1 MIMDVILARVEI
13 PEIQGHDHLPK
24 TRNLEKEMIITVAE
38 VMLAVAGDEEDGFL
52 QDVEDHPFAEEVV
65 VDVAGA
71 EEAGVRG
78 I

>member
-1 MIMDVILARVEI
+1 MIMDVILARVET

-24 TRNLEKEMIITVAE
+24 TRNLEKEMITAE

-52 QDVEDHPFAEEVV
+52 QDVEDHPFEEEVG

>member
-1 MIMDVILARVEI
+1 MIMDVILARVET

-24 TRNLEKEMIITVAE
+24 TCNLEKEMITVAE
-38 VMLAVAGDEEDGFL
+38 VMLAVTGDEEDGFL
-52 QDVEDHPFAEEVV
+52 QDVEDHPFGEEVGA
-65 VDVAGA
+65 DVAVA